1 MTGDIAVSGV
11 IDTVEQLRT
20 IPAGT
25 VIGDPEGTE
34 CYRRGPRG
42 GWHRYD
48 RASGAESAL
57 RGDPPTGLVVLQGAP
72 GTLLEP
78 LDQFK
83 LRFRDHAW
91 AKSEQFSTSFRV
103 TERALQS
110 LGCNELPWLTGA
122 PVISNWS
129 KEHLPTGVTVSVG
142 NPKQYDSYGVWA
154 MKNGGLRH
162 LLGGNT
168 YLEGGVVLTVDGEV
182 RLPVPVKN
190 NADVLARFKSD
201 CWKVVARTKSETGWC
216 GTFNDLMREI
226 GITADVML
234 PGPQSLPP
242 GVDVD
247 RDGASRLRQGAIL
260 WWQRD
265 TFPQDNWVMY
275 VRDDRHDT
283 TARTRAVLHRRVDG
297 VPVRHSAARMRVL
310 GEPDS
315 PGGMVSVR
323 PPNGWNQDL
332 WDQLPVGTRLDNIP
346 GAANGQWVICGNHRA
361 DEYRYAS
368 NDVAGYTGRYRLAD
382 FNQDRLTIASF
393 PTGENT

>member
-48 RASGAESAL
+48 RASGAESAF

-91 AKSEQFSTSFRV
+91 AKSEQFTTNLGI
-103 TERALQS
+103 TERALRS

-129 KEHLPTGVTVSVG
+129 KENLPTGVTVSVG
-142 NPKQYDSYGVWA
+142 NPKQYDTYGVWA
-154 MKNGGLRH
+154 KKNGGLQH

-168 YLEGGVVLTVDGEV
+168 FLQSGVVLTVDGEV
-182 RLPVPVKN
+182 RLPVPVK
-190 NADVLARFKSD
+190 
-201 CWKVVARTKSETGWC
+201 
-216 GTFNDLMREI
+216 
-226 GITADVML
+226 
-234 PGPQSLPP
+234 
-242 GVDVD
+242 
-247 RDGASRLRQGAIL
+247 
-260 WWQRD
+260 
-265 TFPQDNWVMY
+265 
-275 VRDDRHDT
+275 
-283 TARTRAVLHRRVDG
+283 
-297 VPVRHSAARMRVL
+297 
-310 GEPDS
+310 PDS

-323 PPNGWNQDL
+323 PPVGWDQRI
-332 WDQLPVGTRLDNIP
+332 WDQLPVGTRLNNIP

-361 DEYRYAS
+361 DEYRYAA

-382 FNQDRLTIASF
+382 FNRDRLTIASF